1 MSSSESVKASLG
13 EAAAGLEEWSHK
25 FDDSAVSGL
34 SALFEIVDADEKL
47 VRKFLEMIA
56 HAEVGEPRVWVASF
70 KRLVETIRTRWPTVL
85 EEPVELRCGL
95 AQWITISAGLS
106 PAAEVGPEFPNGLVR
121 TNLTEAEIDNG
132 LSQIFAQENWR
143 ADWASRGTEA
153 FRYNR
158 IYLRIED
165 WPGLT
170 ATIMEAVR
178 MPNMDAAWA
187 SELLAVA
194 SDANPKDSDFEAFA
208 ASLAKDGVTFRHF
221 DSALDS
227 GDSSDVARFLFL
239 CLFLEGEEVDIS
251 DERARN
257 GLQRFEAVLT
267 DPQSN
272 ELVPQVQALIVERRC
287 TKAPFDLYERRP
299 ESKPFVL
306 NYIREAAAKE
316 MPSEVIPS
324 ILFFEQLPL
333 FHEAIK
339 QPQPFDDFIAKMCRD
354 PSFLNE
360 VNERVFDVRV
370 CDAVAAEI
378 GFKDPH
384 FRSRC
389 VEGIGAISRQTWANV
404 LQPPPEDPNQRALG
418 LLRKLRQEHIEISP
432 TTELT
437 AALKICATKI
447 AEDAGASDLAR
458 GDWEL
463 LLGTLDKEEVEDVRR
478 SILTGAV
485 ALGKSTQSRF
495 FKAFGPDMM
504 DHELY
509 RSIPDLLPK
518 LLTPIVLARKPG
530 GMEWIQELIKADTTF
545 LETGFRKS
553 DVAEFRRALALRS
566 KDKEER
572 AHGQADQ
579 RNSSTVEGQNEKV
592 KTHRRE
598 FWPVI
603 YAYPLKMADR

>member
-13 EAAAGLEEWSHK
+13 EAAARLEEWSHK

-34 SALFEIVDADEKL
+34 SALFEIIDADEKL
-47 VRKFLEMIA
+47 VRRFLEMIA
-56 HAEVGEPRVWVASF
+56 HAEVGEPRLWVTSF
-70 KRLVETIRTRWPTVL
+70 KHLVETIKTRWPRVL

-95 AQWITISAGLS
+95 AQWITVSAGLS

-132 LSQIFAQENWR
+132 LSQIFAQENWQ
-143 ADWASRGTEA
+143 ADWASRGAEA

-165 WPGLT
+165 WPQLT
-170 ATIMEAVR
+170 ATIVAAVR
-178 MPNMDAAWA
+178 MPDMDAAEA
-187 SELLAVA
+187 SRLLVVA
-194 SDANPKDSDFEAFA
+194 SDANPKDSDFKAFA
-208 ASLAKDGVTFRHF
+208 ASLAKDGVAFQHF

-227 GDSSDVARFLFL
+227 GDSSAAARFLFL
-239 CLFLEGEEVDIS
+239 FLFLDGEEVDGS
-251 DERARN
+251 WDERARS
-257 GLQRFEAVLT
+257 GLRRFEAELT

-272 ELVPQVQALIVERRC
+272 ELVPQLQALIVERRG
-287 TKAPFDLYERRP
+287 TEAPFDLYERRP

-306 NYIREAAAKE
+306 NYIREAASKE
-316 MPSEVIPS
+316 LPSEVIPP
-324 ILFFEQLPL
+324 ILFFKQLPL
-333 FHEAIK
+333 FQEAIS
-339 QPQPFDDFIAKMCRD
+339 QRQPFDDFIAKMCRD

-360 VNERVFDVRV
+360 VNKQVFNVIV

-389 VEGIGAISRQTWANV
+389 VEGIGAISQQTWAKV
-404 LQPPPEDPNQRALG
+404 LQPPPDGSNQRALW
-418 LLRKLRQEHIEISP
+418 LLKKLRQEHLAISP

-437 AALKICATKI
+437 AALKIYATKI

-485 ALGKSTQSRF
+485 ALGKGTQPRF

-504 DHELY
+504 DHELC
-509 RSIPDLLPK
+509 RSMPDLLPK

-530 GMEWIQELIKADTTF
+530 GVEWIQELIKADTTF

-553 DVAEFRRALALRS
+553 DVAEFRKALARRS
-566 KDKEER
+566 KHRGGGAMVERIKEI
-572 AHGQADQ
+572 AQQ
-579 RNSSTVEGQNEKV
+579 LKV
-592 KTHRRE
+592 RTK
-598 FWPVI
+598 
-603 YAYPLKMADR
+603 K

>member
-13 EAAAGLEEWSHK
+13 EAATRLEEWSHK

-34 SALFEIVDADEKL
+34 LALLEIVDADEKL
-47 VRKFLEMIA
+47 ARKFLEMIA
-56 HAEVGEPRVWVASF
+56 HAEVGEPRVWVTSF
-70 KRLVETIRTRWPTVL
+70 KRLVETIRTRWPKVL
-85 EEPVELRCGL
+85 EEPVELRCDL

-132 LSQIFAQENWR
+132 LSQIFAQEDWQ
-143 ADWASRGTEA
+143 ADWASRGAEA

-165 WPGLT
+165 WPDLT
-170 ATIMEAVR
+170 TAIMAMVR

-187 SELLAVA
+187 SRLLAVA
-194 SDANPKDSDFEAFA
+194 TDAITKDSDFKAFA
-208 ASLAKDGVTFRHF
+208 ASLAKDGVPFRHF

-227 GDSSDVARFLFL
+227 GDSSDAAMFLFL
-239 CLFLEGEEVDIS
+239 SLFLEGEDVDMS
-251 DERARN
+251 WDERVGS
-257 GLQRFEAVLT
+257 GLRHFEAVLT
-267 DPQSN
+267 DPKSN
-272 ELVPQVQALIVERRC
+272 ELVSQLQALIVERRC
-287 TKAPFDLYERRP
+287 AEAPFDLYERRP

-306 NYIREAAAKE
+306 NYIREAASKE
-316 MPSEVIPS
+316 LPSEVIPS
-324 ILFFEQLPL
+324 TLFFKQLPL

-339 QPQPFDDFIAKMCRD
+339 QPQPFDDFIAKMCPD

-360 VNERVFDVRV
+360 VNKRGFDVRV

-389 VEGIGAISRQTWANV
+389 VEGIGAISRQTWAKV
-404 LQPPPEDPNQRALG
+404 LQPPPEGSNQRALG
-418 LLRKLRQEHIEISP
+418 LLRKLRQEHIAISP

-447 AEDAGASDLAR
+447 AEDAEASDLAR

-485 ALGKSTQSRF
+485 ALGKGTQPRF

-504 DHELY
+504 DHELC

-518 LLTPIVLARKPG
+518 LLTPLVLARKPG
-530 GMEWIQELIKADTTF
+530 GVEWIQELIKAETTF
-545 LETGFRKS
+545 LETGFRRS

-566 KDKEER
+566 KYRGGGPIVKRIKEI
-572 AHGQADQ
+572 AQQ
-579 RNSSTVEGQNEKV
+579 LKV
-592 KTHRRE
+592 RTNKSNLR
-598 FWPVI
+598 
-603 YAYPLKMADR
+603 